1 MFPGTTYAG
10 IGSRHAPPDILER
23 MTVAAGRLARTGY
36 TLRSGGAEGA
46 DTAFELGAGDMKE
59 IYLPW
64 RGFNNNPSPLHPP
77 SSEAFDLAAS
87 FHPGWHRLSPA
98 AKKLMARNSH
108 QVLGA
113 DLKSPSGF
121 VVCWTP
127 DGAETEAQRGPK
139 TGGTGQ
145 AIAIAGR
152 HGIPVFNL
160 ARPDAGERLLAF
172 IKKQEPKE
180 S

>member
-1 MFPGTTYAG
+1 MLPGMTYTG
-10 IGSRHAPPDILER
+10 IGSRRAPPDILER
-23 MTVAAGRLARTGY
+23 MTAAAGRLARMGY

-77 SSEAFDLAAS
+77 SSEARDLAAS
-87 FHPGWHRLSPA
+87 VHPAWGNLSPA

-113 DLKSPSGF
+113 ALKSPSRF
-121 VVCWTP
+121 VLCWTP
-127 DGAETEAQRGPK
+127 DGAENEAQRGHK

-145 AIAIAGR
+145 AIALADR
-152 HGIPVFNL
+152 NSIPVFNL
-160 ARPDAGERLLAF
+160 ARPDAGERLLEF
-172 IKKQEPKE
+172 IM
-180 S
+180 SVG